1 MLSSLLVTA
10 FLMGLAGIPHCT
22 AMCGAACAAAFPK
35 GVSVW
40 ALVGRAIGY
49 ACLGVVAATAAGL
62 VSRWG
67 QQIAMLKPLW
77 MMAQLAMVMLGGF
90 MLLRGFIPER
100 VDQAGKGLYV
110 RLRASWQ
117 ARSSGWPPRV
127 RQGWPLLAGLAWAL
141 LPCGLLYAALMVAAL
156 ASRPWEGG
164 LVMLAFAVPSALGV
178 WAAPALMRWL
188 NGRGDGAPQ
197 TSVGAP
203 VPVTWM
209 RIDASAGGASAAATS
224 PVVTGVPDAVRSP
237 AAQAWA
243 APASRASAPTWLD
256 QRLAVRIAG
265 LGLAAMAAW
274 GLWHQLWAQWQ
285 AWCA

>member
-1 MLSSLLVTA
+1 MLTSLLITA
-10 FLMGLAGIPHCT
+10 FLMGVAGVPHCT

-35 GVSVW
+35 GVSPW
-40 ALVGRAIGY
+40 TLVGRAIGY

-67 QQIAMLKPLW
+67 QQVAMIKPLW
-77 MMAQLAMVMLGGF
+77 MMAQLAMVLLGGF
-90 MLLRGFIPER
+90 MLLRGVIPER

-117 ARSSGWPPRV
+117 ARAAGWPPVV
-127 RQGWPLLAGLAWAL
+127 RKGWPLLAGLAWAL
-141 LPCGLLYAALMVAAL
+141 LPCGLLYSALMVAAL
-156 ASRPWEGG
+156 ASQPWEGG
-164 LVMLAFAVPSALGV
+164 LVMLVFALPSALGV
-178 WAAPALMRWL
+178 WAAPAMLSWL
-188 NGRGDGAPQ
+188 KGRGGQGAPAAA
-197 TSVGAP
+197 GAP

-209 RIDASAGGASAAATS
+209 RTDG
-224 PVVTGVPDAVRSP
+224 P
-237 AAQAWA
+237 AAEHAA
-243 APASRASAPTWLD
+243 VMRAPAPVAPTQREAMPTDEALAGSAPVWLD

-265 LGLAAMAAW
+265 LGLATMAAW

>member
-1 MLSSLLVTA
+1 MLTSLLLTA

-22 AMCGAACAAAFPK
+22 AMCGAACAAAFPR

-40 ALVGRAIGY
+40 TLLGRAIGY

-67 QQIAMLKPLW
+67 QQVAMIKPLW
-77 MMAQLAMVMLGGF
+77 MMAQLAMVLLGGF
-90 MLLRGFIPER
+90 MLLRGFIPEQI
-100 VDQAGKGLYV
+100 DQAGKGLYL
-110 RLRASWQ
+110 RLRAGWL
-117 ARSSGWPPRV
+117 ARSASWPQPLRAS
-127 RQGWPLLAGLAWAL
+127 WPLLAGLVWAL
-141 LPCGLLYAALMVAAL
+141 LPCGLLYSALMVAAL

-164 LVMLAFAVPSALGV
+164 LVMLAFALPSGLGV
-178 WAAPALMRWL
+178 WAAPAMMRWL
-188 NGRGDGAPQ
+188 RGRGGLLSQPVA
-197 TSVGAP
+197 VAP
-203 VPVTWM
+203 VPAIWM
-209 RIDASAGGASAAATS
+209 RAEGAAAAGASMQASARVAPQAPVTTGQGA
-224 PVVTGVPDAVRSP
+224 
-237 AAQAWA
+237 A
-243 APASRASAPTWLD
+243 APAWLD